1 MILSPRMLTFLKWTG
16 TLTGVAG
23 ALILALNLPFSGW
36 GWVLFAISA
45 LTWTIA
51 GIVMRELSLVLLQVG
66 FLVVD
71 VLGIYRWL
79 VV

>member
-1 MILSPRMLTFLKWTG
+1 MSPRLLALLKWAG
-16 TLTGVAG
+16 TLTGIAG

-36 GWVLFAISA
+36 GWVLFATSA
-45 LTWTIA
+45 LAWTIA
-51 GIVMRELSLVLLQVG
+51 GLVMREPSLVLLQGG

-71 VLGIYRWL
+71 MLGIYRWL

>member
-1 MILSPRMLTFLKWTG
+1 MSPGALTALKWTG
-16 TLTGVAG
+16 TVTGIAG
-23 ALILALNLPFSGW
+23 ALILALNLPLSGW

-45 LTWTIA
+45 LAWTIA
-51 GIVMRELSLVLLQVG
+51 GIVLKELSLVLLQAG

-71 VLGIYRWL
+71 MIGIYRWL

>member
-1 MILSPRMLTFLKWTG
+1 MSPRMLTFLKWTG
-16 TLTGVAG
+16 TLTGVTG

-36 GWVLFAISA
+36 GWVLFATSA

-51 GIVMRELSLVLLQVG
+51 GIAMRELSLVLLQGG

-71 VLGIYRWL
+71 LLGIYRWL